1 MSDRPPLLSLDQALA
16 RLLQG
21 AAQRVIAEAETISTF
36 DGLGRVLAAEVR
48 SAIDVPGADN
58 SSMDGYALRAADAA
72 VGALLPVA
80 QRIPAGVVGQPLAPQ
95 TAARIFT
102 GAQVPRGADAVL
114 MQEQAEAVPGAGL
127 GAMRVR
133 AAPLPGEWI
142 RRRGEDVRAGDV
154 VLAAGA
160 RLTPQALGLA
170 ASVGTAQL
178 QVLRRPR
185 VALLSTGDELVMPGQ
200 PLKPGAIYNSNR
212 FMLRALLQA
221 CGCECTDFGIV
232 PDRLQATRD
241 ALRRAAEGHDLI
253 VTSGGVSVGEED
265 HLKPAARAEGTLE
278 DWQIAAKPG
287 KPLAFGQIRR
297 PDGTAALLIGLPGN
311 DSLLAT
317 HADVASP
324 AQLERFRAFASTLYP
339 PRAHIGAI
347 AHGDFDPQWLKDIT
361 RAAQPGWR
369 LTRSQPPAARA
380 EHGWTFAPEVIFA
393 APKLTALFAGIGR
406 DGPLA
411 PVERAKGVLRTGRDW
426 RLFDAVAGGGL
437 TVSDVSWRRDSRIEC
452 IAFED
457 ARPDW
462 TAIGAAWRAARG
474 EAGAEGGQQG
484 GQ

>member
-1 MSDRPPLLSLDQALA
+1 MPIPSYLLTG
-16 RLLQG
+16 LLG
-21 AAQRVIAEAETISTF
+21 SGKTTV
-36 DGLGRVLAAEVR
+36 
-48 SAIDVPGADN
+48 
-58 SSMDGYALRAADAA
+58 
-72 VGALLPVA
+72 
-80 QRIPAGVVGQPLAPQ
+80 
-95 TAARIFT
+95 
-102 GAQVPRGADAVL
+102 
-114 MQEQAEAVPGAGL
+114 
-127 GAMRVR
+127 
-133 AAPLPGEWI
+133 
-142 RRRGEDVRAGDV
+142 
-154 VLAAGA
+154 
-160 RLTPQALGLA
+160 
-170 ASVGTAQL
+170 
-178 QVLRRPR
+178 
-185 VALLSTGDELVMPGQ
+185 
-200 PLKPGAIYNSNR
+200 
-212 FMLRALLQA
+212 LRALLAQA
-221 CGCECTDFGIV
+221 PAGSRPAVLVNDFGTVGIDAAV
-232 PDRLQATRD
+232 LAGAGGAGEITVREVGGGCVCCTAAASLRAAIPALLRAARPDRLYIEPSGLAAPAAIVDLLREP
-241 ALRRAAEGHDLI
+241 ALRGAIELRA
-253 VTSGGVSVGEED
+253 V
-265 HLKPAARAEGTLE
+265 
-278 DWQIAAKPG
+278 
-287 KPLAFGQIRR
+287 
-297 PDGTAALLIGLPGN
+297 IGLVDPRRL
-311 DSLLAT
+311 DDERLLRAPLLRAQLELADVLLAT

-369 LTRSQPPAARA
+369 LTRSQPLAARA

-462 TAIGAAWRAARG
+462 TAIGAAWLAARG